1 MEVMRHT
8 LLILLAHLLTHLHWC
23 SDGLGDA
30 EAGSSLR
37 SFGRSLDARVI
48 GMYVL
53 GANVRCM
60 WLWR

>member
-1 MEVMRHT
+1 MRHT

-53 GANVRCM
+53 GANVRCT